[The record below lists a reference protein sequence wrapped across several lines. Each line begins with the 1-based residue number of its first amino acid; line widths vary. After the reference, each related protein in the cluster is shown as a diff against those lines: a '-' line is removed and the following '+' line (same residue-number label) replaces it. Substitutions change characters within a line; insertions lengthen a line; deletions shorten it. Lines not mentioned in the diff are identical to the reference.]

1 MNSKPIDPQA
11 VIRELLDL
19 YGGPEKAWQI
29 FEEDYAQVTAAWNQ
43 DTVTIGRILRGHL
56 FVEHFLTEYLSA
68 RNPELGSLEEARL
81 TFSQK
86 LALVG
91 GGTGGVSYL
100 LPGVRRL
107 NAIRNRLAHSLRA
120 EVTTEGANAFL
131 AIEFFRAM
139 RDAGHAPRVASAE
152 PIDVLEDFA
161 KHAGLALHASAS
173 RDAGLWSEAFRRAEA
188 KSAVSRGSCA
198 T

>member
-1 MNSKPIDPQA
+1 MNSNRIEPQA
-11 VIRELLDL
+11 VIKELLEL
-19 YGGPEKAWQI
+19 YGGPEKAWRR
-29 FEEDYAQVTAAWNQ
+29 FEEDYAQVAGAWNQ
-43 DTVTIGRILRGHL
+43 DTGKIGRILRAHL

-91 GGTGGVSYL
+91 EGSGGVSYL

-107 NAIRNRLAHSLRA
+107 NVIRNRLAHSLRA
-120 EVTTEGANAFL
+120 EVTMEDADAFL
-131 AIEFFRAM
+131 AIDLFRAM
-139 RDAGHAPRVASAE
+139 RDAGHAPRLASAD

-173 RDAGLWSEAFRRAEA
+173 RDADLWSEAFRRAEA
-188 KSAVSRGSCA
+188 KSRAS
-198 T
+198 